1 MRNLFGRPVLA
12 LVPCWL
18 ALAGIACDQAGSD
31 PYRQSE
37 EAVLEQTLPALD
49 AGTTT
54 TPASLL
60 GAFGIVVTDLKK
72 STDFYTR
79 VLGMKQTAS
88 YNLANMDEVVLAH
101 DNQRGSSLV
110 LMQYKDGTKFTF
122 PDPPMLKLVSYVAD
136 AKAVV
141 EKIRAEGY
149 KVTREAAPAAV
160 LNNTVLGFAKDPD
173 GYDLEIIQFAR

>member
-1 MRNLFGRPVLA
+1 MRNVWLRVLA
-12 LVPCWL
+12 PCWL
-18 ALAGIACDQAGSD
+18 TIAGVACDQAGND
-31 PYRQSE
+31 PYRHTDDV
-37 EAVLEQTLPALD
+37 VLEQTASAPD
-49 AGTTT
+49 AS

-60 GAFGIVVTDLKK
+60 GAVGIVVTDLKK

-101 DNQRGSSLV
+101 DNPRGSSLV

-122 PDPPMLKLVSYVAD
+122 PDPPMLKLVNYVAD
-136 AKAVV
+136 PKAVI

-149 KVTREAAPAAV
+149 KITREAAPAAV
-160 LNNTVLGFAKDPD
+160 LNNVVLGFAKDPD
-173 GYDLEIIQFAR
+173 GYDLEIIQLSR